1 MHVTENVW
9 PEPWASGLRKDDQV
23 LAESKARQFAAVLLL
38 LLTVAAALRL
48 WRLNFFS
55 YGLDEIL
62 QTYFV
67 QGTWSNFW
75 KSVTLDA
82 VHPPLDYLITRAVEA
97 LHPADWVRKLPAV
110 LYGLGTVGTLATLL
124 FRRAGFAAGLFT
136 ALLLAFAP
144 FHVRHS
150 QEMRPYS
157 LGLFLLCLSL
167 LLLDLLLVRPGP
179 LRLAAFY
186 LASLA
191 TAYAL
196 YLAALLL
203 GIAGSALLVVEAFSH
218 DLDRRATARRFLL
231 FSPLFAI
238 ALFVAYLPWLP
249 VVLDAAGRPSP
260 VVAPPLEWE
269 RFARLLSFFSFA
281 PDDGQPL
288 GRKGPLYLL
297 LVGAGL
303 IIAFKRSSTRFL
315 AVWLLGGIIAIEA
328 LEQPH
333 PHWYVSR
340 HFLPAGIVFPALA
353 ALPLARLAE
362 RRRTRLI
369 AFLIAALLVVLDLRS
384 LGVYYREGRSD
395 WRTLATYLAARPTS
409 ERLFTE
415 NQYSLLCV
423 GFYLEGPDWLIRP
436 GMGERD
442 IAPLDGEPVR
452 LTWSWARGTTA
463 WLVLAGEPK
472 HEALREWSSFFP
484 SVPFP
489 KAEGAILRRLD
500 PALWGRMMATVPR
513 PDPKR

>member
-1 MHVTENVW
+1 M
-9 PEPWASGLRKDDQV
+9 
-23 LAESKARQFAAVLLL
+23 
-38 LLTVAAALRL
+38 
-48 WRLNFFS
+48 WRLDFFS

-67 QGTWSNFW
+67 QGTWNNFW
-75 KSVTLDA
+75 KSVTFDA

-97 LHPADWVRKLPAV
+97 LDPADWVRKLPAV
-110 LYGLGTVGTLATLL
+110 LWGLGTIASLGTLV
-124 FRRAGFAAGLFT
+124 FRRAGLAAGAFT
-136 ALLLAFAP
+136 ALFLTFAP

-167 LLLDLLLVRPGP
+167 LLLDLLLVRPGA

-196 YLAALLL
+196 YLAAMVL
-203 GIAGSALLVVEAFSH
+203 GIVGSALLLMEAFSR
-218 DLDRRATARRFLL
+218 DLDRRRRARRFLL
-231 FSPLFAI
+231 FSPLFVL

-249 VVLDAAGRPSP
+249 VVLDAASRPSP
-260 VVAPPLEWE
+260 VVAPPLEWG
-269 RFARLLSFFSFA
+269 RFTRFLSFFSFA

-288 GRKGPLYLL
+288 GRKGPLYLM
-297 LVGAGL
+297 LVAVGL
-303 IIAFKRSSTRFL
+303 IMAVRRSAIRFL
-315 AVWLLGGIIAIEA
+315 AVWLVGGVVAIEV
-328 LEQPH
+328 LEHLH
-333 PHWYVSR
+333 PHWYVTR
-340 HFLPAGIVFPALA
+340 HFLPAGIAFPALA
-353 ALPLARLAE
+353 ALPLASLAG
-362 RRRTRLI
+362 RRRTRPI
-369 AFLIAALLVVLDLRS
+369 AFIIAALVVILDLRS
-384 LGVYYREGRSD
+384 LAVYYREGRSD
-395 WRTLATYLAARPTS
+395 WRTLARYLAARPTS

-452 LTWSWARGTTA
+452 LTWSWAPGTTA

-472 HEALREWSSFFP
+472 HQALREWSSFFP
-484 SVPFP
+484 SLSFP

-500 PALWGRMMATVPR
+500 PALWDRMIATVPR
-513 PDPKR
+513 PSPKR